1 MKLIHLGDLHL
12 GKSLGEYDLAED
24 QRYILNQ
31 ILDII
36 KRESADAVLIAGDV
50 YDKAVPSESATRLL
64 NEFFCELAELGVKTF
79 VISGNHDSDERLNYG
94 SELFQKNQIFISA
107 VYQGCLLYTS
117 PSPRDRG

>member
-36 KRESADAVLIAGDV
+36 KRESADAVLIAEMCMTKQCRV
-50 YDKAVPSESATRLL
+50 
-64 NEFFCELAELGVKTF
+64 
-79 VISGNHDSDERLNYG
+79 
-94 SELFQKNQIFISA
+94 NQ
-107 VYQGCLLYTS
+107 Q
-117 PSPRDRG
+117 RGF

>member
-64 NEFFCELAELGVKTF
+64 
-79 VISGNHDSDERLNYG
+79 
-94 SELFQKNQIFISA
+94 KNFSA
-107 VYQGCLLYTS
+107 NWQNWE
-117 PSPRDRG
+117 